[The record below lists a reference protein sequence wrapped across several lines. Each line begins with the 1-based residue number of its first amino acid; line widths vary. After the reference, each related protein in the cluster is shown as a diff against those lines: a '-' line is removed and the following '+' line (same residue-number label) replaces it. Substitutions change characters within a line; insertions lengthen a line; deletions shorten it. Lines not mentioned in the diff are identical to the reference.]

1 MSAGAGVEDE
11 EVGSEDLQELQMGTR
26 RRRKRQER
34 TKNMASGSS
43 ILVIF
48 TFWDVTQ
55 PHPARFL
62 KFFTSR
68 NHLSLLVP
76 SRNDR
81 KGSVGT

>member
-1 MSAGAGVEDE
+1 MSAGVEDE
-11 EVGSEDLQELQMGTR
+11 EVGGEDLQELQMGTR
-26 RRRKRQER
+26 RR

-68 NHLSLLVP
+68 NHLSLLVT

-81 KGSVGT
+81 KASVGT